1 MEIELKERTS
11 ESVLTYFRATR
22 DAEIQK
28 FLPQKAQSE
37 EDALAD
43 FEKTQ
48 RNGAASYGRTI
59 YADGRH
65 VGDIWCYCIQEE
77 EPNAM
82 VSYCVFDK
90 TLWNRG
96 VATEALKLFSKE
108 IIKKFRLKHIGAFTY
123 LDNIASIRV
132 LEANGFCRVEEFTE
146 DGVASVYLQ
155 RNEVAGDNEGALSC

>member
-1 MEIELKERTS
+1 MMIELRERTA
-11 ESVLTYFRATR
+11 ETVLTYFRVTR

-28 FLPQKAQSE
+28 FLPQKAKSE
-37 EDALAD
+37 EEALAD
-43 FEKTQ
+43 FEKT
-48 RNGAASYGRTI
+48 RREGATSYGRTI

-90 TLWNRG
+90 SLWNRG
-96 VATEALKLFSKE
+96 VATRSLKMFLEE
-108 IIKKFRLKHIGAFTY
+108 IIEKLRLKHIGAFTY
-123 LDNIASIRV
+123 LENMASIRV
-132 LEANGFCRVEEFTE
+132 LEANGFCRMEEFTE

-155 RNEVAGDNEGALSC
+155 RNEEHCHADIAENR

>member
-1 MEIELKERTS
+1 MMIELRERTA
-11 ESVLTYFRATR
+11 ETVLTYFRATR

-37 EDALAD
+37 EEALAD
-43 FEKTQ
+43 FEKT
-48 RNGAASYGRTI
+48 RREGAASYGRTI

-96 VATEALKLFSKE
+96 VATRSLQLFLEE
-108 IIKKFRLKHIGAFTY
+108 IIEKFHLNHIGAFTY
-123 LDNIASIRV
+123 LENMASIRV
-132 LEANGFCRVEEFTE
+132 LEANGFCRMEEFTE

-155 RNEVAGDNEGALSC
+155 RNEVADDNKGAISR

>member
-1 MEIELKERTS
+1 MRIELRERTA
-11 ESVLTYFRATR
+11 ETVLTYFHATR

-37 EDALAD
+37 EEALAD

-48 RNGAASYGRTI
+48 QEAATSYGRTI
-59 YADGRH
+59 YADEHH
-65 VGDIWCYCIQEE
+65 VGDIWCYCIQKE

-90 TLWNRG
+90 TLWNKG
-96 VATEALKLFSKE
+96 VATHSLKLFLE
-108 IIKKFRLKHIGAFTY
+108 DIIERFNLKHIGAFSY
-123 LDNIASIRV
+123 LENIASIRV
-132 LEANGFCRVEEFTE
+132 LEANGFCRMEEFTE

-155 RNEVAGDNEGALSC
+155 RNGER

>member
-1 MEIELKERTS
+1 MEIELKERTT
-11 ESVLTYFRATR
+11 ETVLTYFRATR
-22 DAEIQK
+22 DTEIQK

-43 FEKTQ
+43 FEKAQ
-48 RNGAASYGRTI
+48 RKGTTSYGRTI

-90 TLWNRG
+90 TLWSKG
-96 VATEALKLFSKE
+96 VATQSLKLFLEE
-108 IIKKFRLKHIGAFTY
+108 IIEKFHLRHIGAFTY
-123 LDNIASIRV
+123 LENIASIRV
-132 LEANGFCRVEEFTE
+132 LEANDFCRIEEFTE

-155 RNEVAGDNEGALSC
+155 RNEEHCHADIAENG

>member
-1 MEIELKERTS
+1 MEIELKERTP
-11 ESVLTYFRATR
+11 ETVLTYFRATR
-22 DAEIQK
+22 DAEIRK

-37 EDALAD
+37 EEALAD

-48 RNGAASYGRTI
+48 WEGATSYGRTI

-65 VGDIWCYCIQEE
+65 VGDVWCYCIQEE

-96 VATEALKLFSKE
+96 VATRSLKLFLEE
-108 IIKKFRLKHIGAFTY
+108 IIEKFHLKHIGAFTY
-123 LDNIASIRV
+123 LENMASIRV
-132 LEANGFCRVEEFTE
+132 LEANGFCRMEEFTE

-155 RNEVAGDNEGALSC
+155 RNEEHCHADVTENG

>member
-1 MEIELKERTS
+1 MMIELRERTA
-11 ESVLTYFRATR
+11 ETVLTYFRATR

-37 EDALAD
+37 EEALTD

-48 RNGAASYGRTI
+48 REGAASYGRTI

-90 TLWNRG
+90 ALWNRG
-96 VATEALKLFSKE
+96 VATQALKLFLKE
-108 IIKKFRLKHIGAFTY
+108 IVEKFRLKHIGAFTY
-123 LDNIASIRV
+123 LENIPSIRV
-132 LEANGFCRVEEFTE
+132 LEANGFCRMEEFTE

-155 RNEVAGDNEGALSC
+155 RNEVADDNKGAISS

>member
-1 MEIELKERTS
+1 MEIKLKERTT
-11 ESVLTYFRATR
+11 ETVLNYFRATR

-37 EDALAD
+37 EEALAD
-43 FEKTQ
+43 FEKT
-48 RNGAASYGRTI
+48 RREGATSYGRTI
-59 YADGRH
+59 YADCRH

-90 TLWNRG
+90 SLWNRG
-96 VATEALKLFSKE
+96 VATRSLKMFLEE
-108 IIKKFRLKHIGAFTY
+108 IIEKFHLKHIGAFTY
-123 LDNIASIRV
+123 LENIASIRV

-155 RNEVAGDNEGALSC
+155 RNEEHCHADITENG